1 MHLIF
6 LVQSK
11 AHYRYY
17 SPLIY
22 YGFKES
28 FKITVFENKSK
39 NLKVK
44 FFSFI
49 EKKNINFDHFNTDE
63 ELNNLIDKTNLI
75 FLYHLILF
83 SKL

>member
-44 FFSFI
+44 FNSFI
-49 EKKNINFDHFNTDE
+49 EKKI
-63 ELNNLIDKTNLI
+63 
-75 FLYHLILF
+75 
-83 SKL
+83 